1 MISAMPSKHEP
12 ALLDEYA
19 ATNADERR
27 GAPND
32 DESMVYHTVG
42 YQSEFNP

>member
-1 MISAMPSKHEP
+1 MLSKHEL

-32 DESMVYHTVG
+32 DESTVHHTVS
-42 YQSEFNP
+42 YQSESNP